1 MKLTHLLLGA
11 LLTLPLSASTQPPSG
26 AELPVSIAEAN
37 PSTLA
42 TAGRSLSWAIAA
54 YPATPSAKY
63 WRRRPAA
70 PSCPSTL
77 PREGTMIPRTARRTR
92 RRCW

>member
-37 PSTLA
+37 PSTLVEA
-42 TAGRSLSWAIAA
+42 PTPTRNGWEVVVLGHRRLSSDTVSKILNALGMTITLTPRKTA
-54 YPATPSAKY
+54 PN
-63 WRRRPAA
+63 
-70 PSCPSTL
+70 
-77 PREGTMIPRTARRTR
+77 
-92 RRCW
+92 

>member
-37 PSTLA
+37 PSTLVEA
-42 TAGRSLSWAIAA
+42 PTPTRNGCWSA
-54 YPATPSAKY
+54 ATPMS
-63 WRRRPAA
+63 
-70 PSCPSTL
+70 SSTAWAGS
-77 PREGTMIPRTARRTR
+77 RIA
-92 RRCW
+92 